1 MSGLQ
6 QPAAYTRVMLSGAN
20 QNFENEA
27 AHCVSVS
34 MTCFT
39 HVFKIEAFENEA
51 EYCVSVSLTGVTHM
65 STSSTPSWESRL
77 FRPGVDSD
85 FGIVESTDLT
95 RL

>member
-1 MSGLQ
+1 MMSGLQ
-6 QPAAYTRVMLSGAN
+6 QPAAYTRVMLSGSN
-20 QNFENEA
+20 QNFENKV

-51 EYCVSVSLTGVTHM
+51 AYCVSVSLTGVTHM

-85 FGIVESTDLT
+85 LGLLKVLI
-95 RL
+95 